1 MTDRSPSGKGSPP
14 SLSGRETEIIG
25 LIAAGH
31 TNARIAAHLF
41 LAEKTVKNH
50 VNNIYAKL
58 GAVSRSDAISR
69 WQGEA
74 VEIAPGR
81 RRPTRP

>member
-1 MTDRSPSGKGSPP
+1 MTDRNPSGAGNRS

-69 WQGEA
+69 WQGQA
-74 VEIAPGR
+74 VETSPGR
-81 RRPTRP
+81 ARPARS

>member
-1 MTDRSPSGKGSPP
+1 MRSRQ
-14 SLSGRETEIIG
+14 SLSGREMEIIT

-31 TNARIAAHLF
+31 TNGRIAADLF

-74 VEIAPGR
+74 VDASR
-81 RRPTRP
+81 

>member
-1 MTDRSPSGKGSPP
+1 MTDRNPSRMGSRQ
-14 SLSGRETEIIG
+14 SLSGRETEIIA

-31 TNARIAAHLF
+31 SNGRIAADLF

-69 WQGEA
+69 WQGEI
-74 VEIAPGR
+74 VDV
-81 RRPTRP
+81 TR